1 MITVSRTSL
10 RLLSIAIGLLF
21 TGTVYYTMHYNPRW
35 DWTAP
40 GIGQLPRDIVHGFMA
55 DAYGRGQGAAAHR
68 TWFAPNAADNAPG
81 AADRQDGVPIGDD
94 VRQIVAQ
101 LLGNAIR
108 FNRPGGSVRVSARQD
123 EREAVLTVADSGP
136 GIDPQVA
143 QQLFTPFFTTR
154 TEGMGLGLSMC
165 RTVVEQHG
173 GFLGHK
179 PNHPR
184 GTVFTFTLPVN
195 NGATS

>member
-10 RLLSIAIGLLF
+10 RQLSIAIGLLF

-68 TWFAPNAADNAPG
+68 TWFAPKAADNAPG

-101 LLGNAIR
+101 GM
-108 FNRPGGSVRVSARQD
+108 
-123 EREAVLTVADSGP
+123 TVAVIHRIAPARGAPALDV
-136 GIDPQVA
+136 IDVFEIKDGRIARRDRYP
-143 QQLFTPFFTTR
+143 TT
-154 TEGMGLGLSMC
+154 
-165 RTVVEQHG
+165 
-173 GFLGHK
+173 F
-179 PNHPR
+179 PR
-184 GTVFTFTLPVN
+184 
-195 NGATS
+195 